1 MSAAARTRK
10 AALSIDI
17 LVQSDHW
24 RGQPDAKQT
33 VRRALRAADAAA
45 EHRGGARALCV
56 VLSDDA
62 AVRAL
67 NRDWRGKD
75 APTNVLS
82 FPAATSPCQAA
93 GSLGDIVIA
102 FETVEREAQAEGKP
116 FLHHLA
122 HLAVH
127 GFLHLCGYDHQQSA
141 EAAAMEGLERA
152 ILARLDIPDP
162 YRSPPRPRAIKAR
175 G

>member
-10 AALSIDI
+10 AALGIEI
-17 LVQSDHW
+17 LMQSEHW
-24 RGQPDAKQT
+24 RGQPDAKQI
-33 VRRALRAADAAA
+33 VRRAVRAADAVAK
-45 EHRGGARALCV
+45 HRGGARVVCV

-62 AVRAL
+62 AMRAL

-82 FPAATSPCQAA
+82 FPAAASPNAT
-93 GSLGDIVIA
+93 GSALGDIVIA

-127 GFLHLCGYDHQQSA
+127 GFLHLCGYDHQQSG
-141 EAAAMEGLERA
+141 EAAAMEELERA
-152 ILARLDIPDP
+152 VLARLDIPDP

>member
-1 MSAAARTRK
+1 MSAAARTRGG
-10 AALSIDI
+10 ALDI
-17 LVQSDHW
+17 EILLRSDHW
-24 RGQPDAKQT
+24 RSQPDAKQT
-33 VRRALRAADAAA
+33 VRRAVRAADAVA
-45 EHRGGARALCV
+45 EHRSGARVVCV

-82 FPAATSPCQAA
+82 FPAAASPGAA
-93 GSLGDIVIA
+93 RISLGDIVIA

-122 HLAVH
+122 HLAAH
-127 GFLHLCGYDHQQSA
+127 GFLHLCGYDHQQSD
-141 EAAAMEGLERA
+141 EAAAMEGLERTV
-152 ILARLDIPDP
+152 LARLDIPDP
-162 YRSPPRPRAIKAR
+162 YRAPPRPRAIKAR